1 MYSYKTFTEV
11 TDNFPYI
18 TKLILKAPQPVRAE
32 CVDKDTFSVYVERI
46 DPTTGEVLLE
56 QLEWPGERIYPS
68 KGYRPVSAA
77 YPSDEN
83 GRRIYEGD
91 HLTLEFPYE
100 PTVGLGYTVGTGML
114 PGGYNAFVDCRYRVT
129 QVKEIPGK
137 IPASGWV
144 FDECAGDICP
154 QLIGW
159 QDSVSHYAPLPLQY
173 GYFTP
178 DLEHAKRAFTAL
190 DSNYGDEWPHDFPE
204 KLPLVIW
211 LHGMGEGATVPRMSY
226 TGNKVVAVSSDN
238 IQRKLGGAAYVLAPM
253 CPTYWMNSGAEN
265 DQDISELTNEKSM
278 YTEAL
283 KALIDEFLDL
293 HPDIDRDRVYIGGC
307 SNGGFMTMRMLKSY
321 PDFFAAAYPVC
332 EALRPSDFTEEDI
345 RKLKHLPM
353 WFTQA
358 ENDPIVPPDGLV
370 LPLVR
375 RLKAAGAENVH
386 VSLFERIVDQSGRAK
401 LPNGQ
406 PMEYMGHF
414 SWIHTFNDDC
424 VYDLDGTRVMHE
436 GRPVTLWRW
445 LGKQRKKH
453 SDQ

>member
-1 MYSYKTFTEV
+1 MYPYKTFTEV

-18 TKLILKAPQPVRAE
+18 TKLILKAPQAVRAE
-32 CVDKDTFSVYVERI
+32 CVGKDTFSVYVERR
-46 DPTTGEVLLE
+46 DPRTGEVLLE
-56 QLEWPGERIYPS
+56 QREWPGERIYPS
-68 KGYRPVSAA
+68 RGYRPVSAA

-83 GRRIYEGD
+83 GGKVYEGEYI
-91 HLTLEFPYE
+91 TLELAFE
-100 PTVGLGYTVGTGML
+100 PTSPLGYTVGAGLL
-114 PGGYNAFVDCRYRVT
+114 PGGYNAFVRCDYRVT
-129 QVKEIPGK
+129 QVREIPGR

-144 FDECAGDICP
+144 FDECEGDLCP
-154 QLIGW
+154 QTAGW
-159 QDSVSHYAPLPLQY
+159 KEDVSHCQPIPLRY
-173 GYFTP
+173 GYFAP
-178 DLEHAKRAFTAL
+178 DLETARRNFFAL
-190 DSNYGDEWPHDFPE
+190 DSNYGNEWDHAFPD

-211 LHGMGEGATVPRMSY
+211 LHGMGEGATEPRMAY
-226 TGNKVVAVSSDN
+226 TGNKVVAVSSDE
-238 IQRKLGGAAYVLAPM
+238 IQRKLGGAAYVLAPQ

-278 YTEAL
+278 YIEAL

-321 PDFFAAAYPVC
+321 PGFFAAAYPVC
-332 EALRPSDFTEEDI
+332 EALRPSDFSDEDI
-345 RKLKHLPM
+345 RALARMPI

-386 VSLFERIVDQSGRAK
+386 VSLFERIVDRSGKYR
-401 LPNGQ
+401 LPDGR

-424 VYDLDGTRVMHE
+424 VFDLDGSRVMHE

-445 LGKQRKKH
+445 LGKQRRR
-453 SDQ
+453 